1 MHRLNTLVHHAVHAK
16 LIKLAPVTT
25 WSLPK
30 LVSQAGRGGLRVQ
43 ILRVRVPLMLP
54 IVVLEEVLAH
64 HGCELVVR
72 AHGWH
77 LGLLLGISL

>member
-16 LIKLAPVTT
+16 LIELAAVATR
-25 WSLPK
+25 SLPK
-30 LVSQAGRGGLRVQ
+30 LVTHAARGGLRIQ
-43 ILRVRVPLMLP
+43 ILPVRVSLVVPV
-54 IVVLEEVLAH
+54 VVLEEVLAH

-77 LGLLLGISL
+77 LRLLLWESL